1 MPAHGNGEP
10 ARSAVRARRGRS
22 AAIRYALAGCALDRA
37 LVAATA
43 RGICAVFFG
52 DDDRAL
58 AAALAAEFPHARRL
72 RDDAALAAPVAGVV
86 ARLEDAPAAGDL
98 PLDVRATAFQ
108 ARVWRALRAIPRGE
122 TRSYADIAAQI
133 GAPGAAR
140 AVGGACAANPAS
152 LLIPCHRAV
161 RGDGGLGGYRW
172 GIERKARL
180 LALERKT
187 GRGAGRPF
195 PAPAAYGAR

>member
-1 MPAHGNGEP
+1 M
-10 ARSAVRARRGRS
+10 
-22 AAIRYALAGCALDRA
+22 
-37 LVAATA
+37 
-43 RGICAVFFG
+43 FFG

-58 AAALAAEFPHARRL
+58 AAALATEFPHARRL
-72 RDDAALAAPVAGVV
+72 RDDAALAAPIAGVV
-86 ARLEDAPAAGDL
+86 ARLEGASAAGDL
-98 PLDVRATAFQ
+98 PLDIRATAFQ

-133 GAPGAAR
+133 DAPGAAR

-172 GIERKARL
+172 GIERKERL
-180 LALERKT
+180 LAMERET

-195 PAPAAYGAR
+195 PAPTAYGAR

>member
-1 MPAHGNGEP
+1 MPADGNGEP
-10 ARSAVRARRGRS
+10 ARSAVHARRGRS
-22 AAIRYALAGCALDRA
+22 AAIRYALADCALDRA
-37 LVAATA
+37 FIAATA

-58 AAALAAEFPHARRL
+58 AAALATEFPHARRL
-72 RDDAALAAPVAGVV
+72 RDDAALAAPVANIV
-86 ARLEDAPAAGDL
+86 ARLQGAPAAGDL
-98 PLDVRATAFQ
+98 PLDVRATAFR

-180 LALERKT
+180 LAMERET

-195 PAPAAYGAR
+195 PAPTAYGAR

>member
-1 MPAHGNGEP
+1 MPADGNGEP
-10 ARSAVRARRGRS
+10 ARNAIRARRGRS

-58 AAALAAEFPHARRL
+58 AAALATEFPYARRL

-86 ARLEDAPAAGDL
+86 GRLEDAPAAGDL

-180 LALERKT
+180 LALERET

-195 PAPAAYGAR
+195 PAPYGAR